1 MNERGRV
8 VCYGAVSQ
16 YDTSSPAAGPC
27 GVPGY
32 LVTKRLRM
40 EGFIA
45 TDFLDRWP
53 DAEKRLASWLAN
65 GNLVALQDIIERL
78 HNAPTALIGLLKG
91 DNVGKRIVRVG
102 PDPR

>member
-53 DAEKRLASWLAN
+53 HAERLLATWLAD
-65 GNLVALQDIIERL
+65 GKLVALQDIIEGL
-78 HNAPTALIGLLKG
+78 HNAPAALIGLLKG

-102 PDPR
+102 SDPR